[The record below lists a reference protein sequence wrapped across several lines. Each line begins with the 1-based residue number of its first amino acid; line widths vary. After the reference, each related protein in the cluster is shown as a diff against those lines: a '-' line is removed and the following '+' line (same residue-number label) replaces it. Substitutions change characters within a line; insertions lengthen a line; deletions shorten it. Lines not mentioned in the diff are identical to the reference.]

1 MIHIVIV
8 IENSEQVLDL
18 IVTLDDLSFDH
29 SAIKVIFFKLVDFDA
44 LLY

>member
-18 IVTLDDLSFDH
+18 IVTLHDLPFDH
-29 SAIKVIFFKLVDFDA
+29 SAIKVILFKLVDFDS